1 MNKSRTD
8 WFKEAG
14 YGIFAHWTTKSLPKE
29 GNKKGH
35 AQAVEDFDV
44 EGFTSQVIESGAKFL
59 FFTITHSDM
68 MLPFPLKELDE
79 IVPGHTSKRDLISE
93 MADILKNNGIKLM
106 FYFNGDG
113 STDPQWQEAT
123 SFKENPELH
132 AEYCYKITEA
142 ISKKYGKRVHG
153 WWIDCCYEPG
163 ICGGRG
169 TRYDY
174 ERYAKA
180 LRSGNEDSI
189 VAFNF
194 RGTEPWG
201 SNWGAGIADFQAGEE
216 NDLVFYPNGRFSG
229 EGGLQWFGLCWMD
242 KFWVH
247 ETEGEPV
254 PVHSNE
260 KVLKYVKAVRD
271 GGGVFAYNVA
281 PYQEGHISEKTLIQ
295 LKWLKENGIA
305 D

>member
-1 MNKSRTD
+1 MKNRTD

-14 YGIFAHWTTKSLPKE
+14 YGLFAHWTTKTLPQNGE
-29 GNKKGH
+29 KKSH
-35 AQAVEDFDV
+35 YQAILDFDV
-44 EGFTSQVIESGAKFL
+44 VGFTNQVIESGAKFL

-68 MLPFPLKELDE
+68 FVPFPLKELDE
-79 IVPGHTSKRDLISE
+79 IVPGHTCERDLIME
-93 MADILKNNGIKLM
+93 MADILEAHGIKLM

-113 STDPQWQEAT
+113 STDPLWKEAT
-123 SFKENPELH
+123 KSQTDTALH
-132 AEYCYKITEA
+132 AEYCYKIAEA
-142 ISKKYGKRVHG
+142 ISKRYGKKVHG

-163 ICGGRG
+163 ICGGIG

-174 ERYAKA
+174 KRYAEA

-194 RGTEPWG
+194 RGTCPWG
-201 SNWGAGIADFQAGEE
+201 SEWGREIADFQAGEE
-216 NDLVFYPNGRFSG
+216 NELEFYPNGRFSG
-229 EGGLQWFGLCWMD
+229 ESGLQWFALCWMD

-247 ETEGEPV
+247 ETEGEPI

-260 KVLKYVKAVRD
+260 KVLEYVKKVRE

-281 PYQEGHISEKTLIQ
+281 PYQEGRISQKTFDQ
-295 LKWLKENGIA
+295 LKWLNENGITK
-305 D
+305 